1 MYKRKE
7 VKILADKTKTIKNA
21 SDKEINDLLTRLRK
35 ELDLQSI
42 IRNLKRNSEP
52 RNHYESYEDHE
63 RQLAVSTDV
72 PIKDLYHYGV
82 LGMKWGVRR
91 YQPYAKGE
99 KHKGKFLGKKRS
111 KTDIST
117 LSDAELRQRLNR
129 LQMEK
134 QYSQLTRK
142 EISTGKK
149 FVKDVVGTA
158 AKTTAVAYTSKA
170 IVGVVKK
177 AMKK

>member
-35 ELDLQSI
+35 ELDLQRI
-42 IRNLKRNSEP
+42 IRDLKRNSEP
-52 RNHYESYEDHE
+52 RNHYESYEDRE

-72 PIKDLYHYGV
+72 PIEDLYHYGI

-91 YQPYAKGE
+91 TEAQLRRARGAQKE
-99 KHKGKFLGKKRS
+99 
-111 KTDIST
+111 DIT
-117 LSDAELRQRLNR
+117 KLSDAELRQRLNR

-134 QYSQLTRK
+134 QYSRLTRK

-170 IVGVVKK
+170 MVGVVKK